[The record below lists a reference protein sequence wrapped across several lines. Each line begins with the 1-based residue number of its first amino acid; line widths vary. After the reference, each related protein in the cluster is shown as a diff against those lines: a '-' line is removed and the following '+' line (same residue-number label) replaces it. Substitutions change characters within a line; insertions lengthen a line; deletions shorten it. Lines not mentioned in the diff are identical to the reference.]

1 MRSPETWYVEWDLT
15 TLPIPDLAVA
25 CLFGACSNGRTLR
38 YGGIRLRRTR
48 RVVPRGVGGNPPFWG
63 WGCPES
69 GVKTF
74 PDPEGTLV

>member
-48 RVVPRGVGGNPPFWG
+48 TARPP
-63 WGCPES
+63 S
-69 GVKTF
+69 TA
-74 PDPEGTLV
+74 LVNGAAPLCSASERS

>member
-25 CLFGACSNGRTLR
+25 WLFGACSNGRTLR

-48 RVVPRGVGGNPPFWG
+48 
-63 WGCPES
+63 
-69 GVKTF
+69 TA
-74 PDPEGTLV
+74 